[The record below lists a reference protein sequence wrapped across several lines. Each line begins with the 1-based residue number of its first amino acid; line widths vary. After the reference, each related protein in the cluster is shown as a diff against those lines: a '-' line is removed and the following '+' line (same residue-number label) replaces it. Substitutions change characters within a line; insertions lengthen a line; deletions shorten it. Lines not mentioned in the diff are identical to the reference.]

1 MDNLNVWKIGVA
13 CGAAS
18 TAIYPQKEVVGKIYA
33 KVAGSKL
40 NTLYATEKARCVWLG
55 AVTSMLMTIRYTM
68 ASYLCPEFAS
78 ADIVTVSTQ
87 NT

>member
-1 MDNLNVWKIGVA
+1 MDNLIVWMVVGA
-13 CGAAS
+13 CAVAS
-18 TAIYPQKEVVGKIYA
+18 TAIYPQREVVGKIYA

-40 NTLYATEKARCVWLG
+40 STLFATVKAKCVWLG
-55 AVTSMLMTIRYTM
+55 AVTSMQTTTRSTM
-68 ASYLCPEFAS
+68 ANYLCPEFAS